1 MQPAKYTTPLRELRG
16 RQNLTIEELGTKAA
30 VPVSTISAIEEGRVV
45 PSERTGIKLAKGLGV
60 GVHEIAELV
69 ASAVNI
75 GTPLHGSGDPGPR

>member
-1 MQPAKYTTPLRELRG
+1 MQPTKYSTPLRELRE

-30 VPVSTISAIEEGRVV
+30 VPVSIISAIEEGSLA

-69 ASAVNI
+69 ASAINI
-75 GTPLHGSGDPGPR
+75 GSPLHGGGDPGPR